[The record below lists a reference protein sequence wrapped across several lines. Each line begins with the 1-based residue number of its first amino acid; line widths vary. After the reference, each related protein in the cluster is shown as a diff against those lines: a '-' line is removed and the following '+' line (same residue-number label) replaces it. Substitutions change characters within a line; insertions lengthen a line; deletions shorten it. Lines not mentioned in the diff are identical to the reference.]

1 MSSLRSKKSQFVGI
15 VPQVATAFSLEPAY
29 TSQECSNCGE
39 VVKKFLST
47 RTHTCKCG
55 CVMDRDHNAAINI
68 VDIKQDSNRVD
79 DLALIVANR
88 SCRSLVYLMWCDRW
102 YQR

>member
-15 VPQVATAFSLEPAY
+15 VPQIATAFSLEPAY

-39 VVKKFLST
+39 VLKKFLFT

-68 VDIKQDSNRVD
+68 VDTKQDSNRVD

-88 SCRSLVYLMWCDRW
+88 SCRSLVHMMWRDRC

>member
-1 MSSLRSKKSQFVGI
+1 
-15 VPQVATAFSLEPAY
+15 
-29 TSQECSNCGE
+29 
-39 VVKKFLST
+39 
-47 RTHTCKCG
+47 
-55 CVMDRDHNAAINI
+55 MDRDHNAAINI

-88 SCRSLVYLMWCDRW
+88 SCRSLVHVMWCDRW